1 MGVRNELFSYISY
14 SQQNGCSLSKK
25 YRIRIHKKYLPINN
39 RMSPYGLKENS
50 FIALIELYL
59 ACSLGGDLSDNT
71 YVATV
76 WRVRERYLQNIIV
89 RSHR

>member
-1 MGVRNELFSYISY
+1 
-14 SQQNGCSLSKK
+14 
-25 YRIRIHKKYLPINN
+25 
-39 RMSPYGLKENS
+39 MSPYGLKENS

-59 ACSLGGDLSDNT
+59 AYSLGGDLSDNT